1 MITSAH
7 HSLRQSGRKTA
18 LDSRALRLICA
29 VVAHVATANSQWSQ
43 LLDTQQ
49 SNKK

>member
-1 MITSAH
+1 MIAH
-7 HSLRQSGRKTA
+7 NSSKERGRKTA

-43 LLDTQQ
+43 LPDTQQ